1 MDYLVK
7 AVIFVAFMA
16 FVYYVSDYFLAI
28 LKDQLATF
36 GFSAIM
42 CQFGIYTG
50 IQSFFSIVVTAF
62 GFRQI
67 LDFLK

>member
-1 MDYLVK
+1 MDYVVK
-7 AVIFVAFMA
+7 AVIFVFFMA
-16 FVYYVSDYFLAI
+16 FVYYVSDYFLNI
-28 LKDQLATF
+28 LQEQLTTF

-62 GFRQI
+62 GFKQI
-67 LDFLK
+67 LGFLK